1 MKRFLFIILTL
12 AFLVPAYAATPD
24 SLTGIDT
31 AKFVVDL
38 NQGDAKKLKLR
49 LSLIL
54 ETIENIEENG
64 VKTDVVVAV
73 RGGASKFML
82 MTDAMVNYDEAKL
95 KAEIFELTSKL
106 AKKGVKLEQCAVA
119 LRILKIDPKEV
130 HPKFEVV
137 KNGYVSLI
145 GYQNKGYALLP
156 ME

>member
-1 MKRFLFIILTL
+1 MRKFLLIILVIAVAVN
-12 AFLVPAYAATPD
+12 AFARPD
-24 SLTGIDT
+24 SLRGIDS

-54 ETIENIEENG
+54 ETMDHIEEHG

-82 MTDAMVNYDEAKL
+82 ITDAMVDYNDSKI
-95 KAEIFELTSKL
+95 KGEIFNIISTLSKR
-106 AKKGVKLEQCAVA
+106 GVKLEQCGVA
-119 LRILKIDPKEV
+119 LKILKIDPKEV
-130 HPKFEVV
+130 HPRFEVV

-145 GYQNKGYALLP
+145 GYQNRGHAILP